1 MSGRPDPVP
10 RGAPL
15 VFLERRSYRRRRMR
29 DAARLLPVLGVFAW
43 AIPLLWSHEA
53 GASPSVSGALIY
65 VFTVWIV
72 LVAVG
77 AVLSVLTGDGD
88 EAGAEDRSEGGG
100 A

>member
-1 MSGRPDPVP
+1 MSERPEPPP
-10 RGAPL
+10 RSAPL

-29 DAARLLPVLGVFAW
+29 DAARLLPVLGLFAW
-43 AIPLLWSHEA
+43 AIPLLWPQGED
-53 GASPSVSGALIY
+53 GSPSVSGALIY
-65 VFTVWIV
+65 VFTVWVV

-88 EAGAEDRSEGGG
+88 EPGAEDRSEGGG